1 MPSEERESLQRTKAG
16 EQAFR
21 KETLQWRR
29 LAGLVDRLLVE
40 DLPS

>member
-1 MPSEERESLQRTKAG
+1 MSSEERESLQFTRAG
-16 EQAFR
+16 EQALS

>member
-1 MPSEERESLQRTKAG
+1 MPSEERESLQLTKAG
-16 EQAFR
+16 EQALT

-29 LAGLVDRLLVE
+29 LDRLLVE